1 MSNKY
6 LIIPNQFYVQG
17 SPRCE
22 PFRDPYIFKVSGK
35 LVLFLFPLSSV
46 NSSLQFYHFLFQCP
60 AAIQTYVYQTET
72 SNLRFLLPLDKKTYT
87 SLLVVKYIKRETYF
101 RATEGALNIQ
111 TEFFGF
117 LCNLVIYSTT
127 TTKVHYSEKGV
138 HRLYQTARGIHGANK
153 SLWAGEPSRLIFQI
167 QSYQHLTV

>member
-111 TEFFGF
+111 TEFCFFFF
-117 LCNLVIYSTT
+117 LKNKKIQLSFITM
-127 TTKVHYSEKGV
+127 YSEKILTCIGSLQIYSQ
-138 HRLYQTARGIHGANK
+138 HNQYDLYGTSASFK
-153 SLWAGEPSRLIFQI
+153 
-167 QSYQHLTV
+167 